1 MNTTTP
7 TMPSAKQPTT
17 MTSTPTPASLMGS
30 SLMVEVEKKDLLNL
44 LGKTQN
50 IVEKRNTMP
59 VLINVLLEAKD
70 GVLKVFAT
78 DLEVSL
84 TDQVPTLKEKAGKVA
99 VSAKSLFEI
108 VKELDDGP
116 VTLTK
121 RDNNWLEIKQRKSVF
136 NLVGI
141 AADEYPVFP
150 SYATEDFMTVASS
163 VFADMIEKTI
173 YSVSN
178 DETRY
183 YLNGV
188 FFERVQ
194 KDGKNSFRMVATDGF
209 RLSIVDREMPLSKE
223 QSQSAFPATGVI
235 IPRKGLFEIRKMLE
249 TIEGDF
255 DLAVE
260 GSQLVVRRGSTVL
273 MVRLIEGKFPSYQ
286 QFIPQSVPNRV
297 QIPRETLLSC
307 LKRVSLLSNQ
317 KYKGVTLALTNGRLE
332 ITSNNPELGDAK
344 EEIEIDYKGA
354 ELKIGFNAR
363 YMLDVLNSFDDE
375 GVDLHLNDQLSPGL
389 MRPHNDQSYTCVVM
403 PMRI

>member
-1 MNTTTP
+1 M
-7 TMPSAKQPTT
+7 MI
-17 MTSTPTPASLMGS
+17 
-30 SLMVEVEKKDLLNL
+30 EVEKKDLLNL

-59 VLINVLLEAKD
+59 VLINVLLEAGD

-84 TDQVPTLKEKAGKVA
+84 TDQVPTLKEKPGKVA

-116 VTLTK
+116 VILNK
-121 RDNNWLEIKQRKSVF
+121 KANNWLEIKQRKSVF

-141 AADEYPVFP
+141 AAEEYPVFP
-150 SYATEDFMTVASS
+150 SYQTKDFISISAT

-188 FFERVQ
+188 FFERIN
-194 KDGKNSFRMVATDGF
+194 KDGKSTFRMVATDGF
-209 RLSIVDREMPLSKE
+209 RLSIVDRSMPESKT
-223 QSQSAFPATGVI
+223 AFPAAGVI

-249 TIEGDF
+249 TIEGEF

-260 GSQLVVRRGSTVL
+260 GSQLVVKRGSTVL
-273 MVRLIEGKFPSYQ
+273 MVRLIEGKFPAYQ
-286 QFIPQSVPNRV
+286 QFIPQQIPNRIE
-297 QIPRETLLSC
+297 IPREMLLAS

-317 KYKGVTLALTNGRLE
+317 KYKGVTFSLSSGRME

-344 EEIEIDYKGA
+344 EEIEIDYKGS
-354 ELKIGFNAR
+354 EIKIGFNAR
-363 YMLDVLNSFDDE
+363 YMLDVLNSFDDVA
-375 GVDLHLNDQLSPGL
+375 VDLHLNDQLSPGL
-389 MRPHNDQSYTCVVM
+389 MRPHGDQTYTCVVM